1 VGSSRA
7 AFAAFAVL
15 GVQVGC
21 AATLRPG
28 PAQPL
33 SQDRFQHAADP
44 DPAVRA
50 LAADELAP
58 DPAAQAV
65 EVLLALEQRDVDA
78 TVRAHAADAIADRR
92 DPAFLEP
99 LERSAQADP
108 DAAVRSS
115 AQQAHQRL
123 WRSSRDPHTAAAWS
137 LLCPGCGQF
146 YLHNPSVGAAQ
157 LAASVALIGGGELL
171 VGDDPVNVD
180 HAAGSARAAVG
191 FAMAS
196 IGQDLWF
203 YSIFDA
209 YRAARVM
216 RDDVGYRQPITRET
230 LPELASAPFRPSVL
244 GRPWVWA
251 GVPLT
256 LGAALGLSYLIDRD
270 SFSSSRSI
278 FDVRSI
284 NILGHTFD
292 SRAAAFAAG
301 EAYWAALFDPVG
313 VGEESLFRGY
323 VQTELEEKLGSYG
336 GLASASAIFGA
347 FHLFNFIG
355 PGQDIKQAA
364 FAIPVITTVGA
375 SFGLAYIQ
383 TGHRLETSVAMHFWY
398 DFLLSTV
405 GFAIDPDHQP
415 FVVQFSMPM

>member
-1 VGSSRA
+1 VASSRA
-7 AFAAFAVL
+7 GFVALVAL
-15 GVQVGC
+15 GVQIGC

-28 PAQPL
+28 PAPPL
-33 SQDRFQHAADP
+33 SPDRFQHAADP

-50 LAADELAP
+50 LAADELAG

-78 TVRAHAADAIADRR
+78 TVRAHAADAIADRG
-92 DPAFLEP
+92 DPAFLDP
-99 LERSAQADP
+99 LGNSAAVDR

-115 AQQAHQRL
+115 AQQARQRL
-123 WRSSRDPHTAAAWS
+123 WRSTRDPHTAAALS
-137 LLCPGCGQF
+137 ALCPGCGQF
-146 YLHNPSVGAAQ
+146 YLHNTSAGVAQ

-180 HAAGSARAAVG
+180 HPAGSAKAAVG

-196 IGQDLWF
+196 VGQDLWF

-209 YRAARVM
+209 YRAARVL
-216 RDDVGYRQPITRET
+216 RNDAGYRHPITRET
-230 LPELASAPFRPSVL
+230 LPDLATAPFRPSVL
-244 GRPWVWA
+244 ARPWVWA

-256 LGAALGLSYLIDRD
+256 LGTALGLTYLLDRD
-270 SFSSSRSI
+270 SFSGRRSI
-278 FDVRSI
+278 FDIRSI
-284 NILGHTFD
+284 NILGHNFD
-292 SRAAAFAAG
+292 SRAGAFAAG
-301 EAYWAALFDPVG
+301 EAYWAVLFDPVG

-323 VQTELEEKLGSYG
+323 LQTELEEKLGTYG
-336 GLASASAIFGA
+336 GLASASAVFGA

-364 FAIPVITTVGA
+364 FAVPVIATLGA

-405 GFAIDPDHQP
+405 GFAIDPENQP